1 MRTRLE
7 SRLSGLT
14 GLPYCA
20 LTGRGATAIWLALKV
35 FAERAP
41 ERTGV
46 VIPVTLCT
54 SPPAVVIHAGLT
66 PVFCDTDPAT
76 GNLCPRALT
85 ALLAERD
92 DILCVL
98 AAHLFGEPADM
109 PAIAAA
115 CDRSGAFLIEDAAQA
130 LGADGIGTYGDVTIL
145 SFGHTKI
152 VEAGGGGAALTRD
165 PLLAAAMQRQADA
178 LSDKSPKASAW
189 AETYRSTYYAA
200 QSVWDRSPEAKE
212 WVGAVCRAEPGLY
225 LYRLAESQTGL
236 ILSALE
242 RLDLEIACRCER
254 AAAYDR
260 AFAGIG
266 TPLNRTGA
274 GVPWRYGLMLP
285 EEARDH
291 AASALREAGIDASS
305 WYPSAAPF
313 FGDTHTYPGGE
324 AIGRGILNLWVDDRA
339 DAERIE
345 RSAAI
350 VSNVLTGAAANGGRQ
365 YG

>member
-14 GLPYCA
+14 GLPYCV

-35 FAERAP
+35 FAERVP
-41 ERTGV
+41 QRTGV
-46 VIPVTLCT
+46 IIPVTLCT

-66 PVFCDTDPAT
+66 PVFCDTDPET
-76 GNLCPRALT
+76 GNLCPEALK
-85 ALLAERD
+85 ALVAQRD

-98 AAHLFGEPADM
+98 AAHLYGEPADM

-115 CDRSGAFLIEDAAQA
+115 CDHAGVFLIADAAQA

-152 VEAGGGGAALTRD
+152 VEAGGGGAVLTRD
-165 PLLAAAMQRQADA
+165 PLLAAAMQRKADA
-178 LSDKSPKASAW
+178 LLEKSPMASAW

-200 QSVWDRSPEAKE
+200 QSVWGQSPEAKE
-212 WVGAVCRAEPGLY
+212 WVGAVCRAEPGLF
-225 LYRLAESQTGL
+225 LYRLAEGQTGL

-242 RLDLEIACRCER
+242 RLDTEVAGRRER
-254 AAAYDR
+254 AKVYDR

-266 TPLNRTGA
+266 TPLKRTGA

-285 EEARDH
+285 EDARKH
-291 AASALREAGIDASS
+291 AATALREAGIDASC
-305 WYPSAAPF
+305 WYPSCAPF
-313 FGDTHTYPGGE
+313 FGDRGDFPGGE
-324 AIGRGILNLWVDDRA
+324 AIERGILNLWVDERCDEA
-339 DAERIE
+339 RIE
-345 RSAAI
+345 RSAEI